1 MEPLATRSGEGNMD
15 SLLERFCR
23 YVRFDTQADERS
35 TTYPSSPGQLQLGR
49 MLTEELQAMGL
60 RDAAQSQ
67 FGIVTA
73 TVPATVRY
81 TAPTMAWIAH
91 LDTST
96 ETSGKNVK
104 PIVHRNYDGGD
115 LVLPGDS
122 SKVLRGSDPELSR
135 CRGKTVITTDG
146 TTLLGSDDKSG
157 VAVIVEAAGYLL
169 AHPEISH
176 GPVRVCFTC
185 DEEIGH
191 GVDHL
196 DLQHLGADVAYTLD
210 GGGVGEIDGE
220 TFSADLA
227 VVTITG
233 VNIHPSIGKGRMVN
247 AIRLAGALLE
257 RMPWLALAPE
267 VTAEREGFL
276 HPYRI
281 EGGVGEV
288 TLRILLRDFQTPR
301 LSEQAELLR
310 GIARLLQAEH
320 SQARI
325 DIQVTPQYRNMA
337 DGLAKEPRALQF
349 AEAAMRQA
357 GLEPKL
363 TIVRGGTD
371 GSRLTELGLPT
382 PNLSTGEHNIH
393 SPLEWTCLEEMQTAV
408 HVLMELAKIWSGETR
423 PA

>member
-1 MEPLATRSGEGNMD
+1 MD
-15 SLLERFCR
+15 NLLERFCR
-23 YVRFDTQADERS
+23 YVRIDTQADERS

-60 RDAAQSQ
+60 RDAEQTN

-73 TVPATVRY
+73 TIPATVRHA
-81 TAPTMAWIAH
+81 APTTAWIAH
-91 LDTST
+91 LDTSP

-104 PIVHRNYDGGD
+104 PVVHRNYDGGD
-115 LVLPGDS
+115 IVLPGDKT
-122 SKVLRGSDPELSR
+122 KVLRGTDAELTR
-135 CRGKTVITTDG
+135 CKGMTVVTTDG

-157 VAVIVEAAGYLL
+157 VSVIMEATDYLL
-169 AHPEISH
+169 SHPEILH

-191 GVDHL
+191 GVDHV
-196 DLQHLGADVAYTLD
+196 DLKHLGADVAYTLD

-227 VVTITG
+227 LVTITG

-288 TLRILLRDFQTPR
+288 TLRILLRDFQTAR
-301 LSEQAELLR
+301 LGDQAELLR
-310 GIARLLQAEH
+310 GVARLLQAEH
-320 SQARI
+320 PRARI
-325 DIQVTPQYRNMA
+325 EIQVTPQYRNMA

-349 AEAAMRQA
+349 AEAAMRRA

-408 HVLMELAKIWSGETR
+408 HVLIELAKIWGADGRT
-423 PA
+423 A